1 MRLVLLWHQV
11 QTPAVMKFERR
22 DETRHLPWGLL
33 SVSDRRHQ
41 APRICSKKPRRHEP
55 KLVAIPRKN
64 MKVFC
69 VLRRRSRRTRRVR
82 TTPRPKEWL
91 GSPDRAHL
99 ELSIRGEKPER
110 ARQIRACAP
119 KRCSGAPNRCLDLPA
134 PAARRAGGRAGRPA
148 SLRLP
153 GLPRSVPPTRLGPS
167 RSVLLAC
174 RSVCPPPGRAAG
186 GGAIASAERPG
197 SSRDLRPPAPGVGG
211 ELASLAVLRAKR
223 RRSRLTGGPS
233 EAAGHIY

>member
-153 GLPRSVPPTRLGPS
+153 GLPRSVSPARLG
-167 RSVLLAC
+167 RSSWPAALSAPRRGGPLAGVLLQAP
-174 RSVCPPPGRAAG
+174 SGPGRHG
-186 GGAIASAERPG
+186 TSARRG
-197 SSRDLRPPAPGVGG
+197 WSFTGC
-211 ELASLAVLRAKR
+211 LAR
-223 RRSRLTGGPS
+223 
-233 EAAGHIY
+233 